1 MFFPI
6 APEKLQNV
14 ADVHNKFLI
23 KKGPHLKTSIKVK
36 PSQLV
41 IATLVFLHGL
51 IKGAHVVLIHIIKN
65 KVNIF
70 PTKASCSI
78 FPFNENAKR

>member
-23 KKGPHLKTSIKVK
+23 KKGPRLKTSIKVQ

-41 IATLVFLHGL
+41 IATL
-51 IKGAHVVLIHIIKN
+51 
-65 KVNIF
+65 
-70 PTKASCSI
+70 
-78 FPFNENAKR
+78 

>member
-1 MFFPI
+1 MCLLNSTVWMFFPI

-14 ADVHNKFLI
+14 ADVHNTFLI

-51 IKGAHVVLIHIIKN
+51 IKGAHVVLIHIIK
-65 KVNIF
+65 
-70 PTKASCSI
+70 TK
-78 FPFNENAKR
+78 

>member
-36 PSQLV
+36 PSHLV

-65 KVNIF
+65 EVNIF